1 MGFFDAI
8 GSVLSG
14 GLSDIVRGQSA
25 FSGAI
30 NYGAE
35 QGLYD
40 KSHAK
45 WLGNLSR
52 NLMGG
57 PVGDVIDAVGA
68 YSSTKG
74 SFWDKLGA
82 GIDRSIDP
90 GGTVDYTLR
99 KTGDNLYDVFPA
111 ISQVANTAGSVIG
124 GIVGSYIPVIGT
136 AAGAAI
142 GSGIGSKIGSGTRE
156 YNYLGD
162 FAKAGVSYVGG
173 SVAQGVGSSIGQ
185 ATSSK
190 VIGGLTG
197 GAAGGAVGGIPQ
209 SIREKSFTPMLGGA
223 LTGAIAGG
231 VGTAVGGGASSLG
244 ASEGLT
250 KVVSK
255 LASNIA
261 GTLTKQALA
270 SGQQV
275 DENAIRKQA
284 YNLAMNQVHNT
295 GEITSMH
302 PNLVETNYT
311 ELPISEP
318 TQQTSIFSQVPQ
330 GLQLP
335 TVARSSDLSN
345 EVASTG
351 TMNIGRLKGPDW
363 YLGNVARDKEQ
374 RVDHLLAIKKLLT
387 S

>member
-1 MGFFDAI
+1 MGFFDAL
-8 GSVLSG
+8 GSVLTG

-57 PVGDVIDAVGA
+57 PVGDVVDAVSA

-74 SFWDKLGA
+74 SFWDKLAA

-111 ISQVANTAGSVIG
+111 ISQVANTAGTVIG
-124 GIVGSYIPVIGT
+124 GIVGSYFPVIGT
-136 AAGAAI
+136 TAGAAI
-142 GSGIGSKIGSGTRE
+142 GSGIGAKIGSGNRE
-156 YNYLGD
+156 YNYAGDLLKSGIIMASPYVTGGLGT
-162 FAKAGVSYVGG
+162 AVGAATG
-173 SVAQGVGSSIGQ
+173 SQ
-185 ATSSK
+185 
-190 VIGGLTG
+190 VIGGLVG
-197 GAAGGAVGGIPQ
+197 GAASGALGGIPQ
-209 SIREKSFTPMLGGA
+209 SIKEGSFTPMLGGA
-223 LTGAIAGG
+223 LTGAVAGG
-231 VGTAVGGGASSLG
+231 AGAATGGAASSLG
-244 ASEGLT
+244 ASQGISGA
-250 KVVSK
+250 VGK
-255 LASNIA
+255 LASSIA

-270 SGQQV
+270 SGQQI

-295 GEITSMH
+295 GEITSTH

-318 TQQTSIFSQVPQ
+318 TQQTGIFSQTPQ